1 VGVGG
6 NALVLHESLHM
17 LVTSPSDCYL
27 GSHGFELRHVLQFFS
42 LSGAQ
47 VVTIITC
54 FAYNDAVC
62 KFKLLLALSR
72 SCPAL
77 KGLLLSFPASKGN
90 TPNLQEYYV
99 LLTSIEK
106 QFIYLFLD
114 IF

>member
-1 VGVGG
+1 
-6 NALVLHESLHM
+6 M
-17 LVTSPSDCYL
+17 LVTSPPDCYL
-27 GSHGFELRHVLQFFS
+27 GSHGFESRHVLQFIS

-47 VVTIITC
+47 VVTIITCTC

-90 TPNLQEYYV
+90 TPSLQEYYV

-106 QFIYLFLD
+106 QFIDLFLD